1 MTDTEFTRI
10 YLSDIRSVTIYR
22 DHPNLGGTDLTV
34 VFDADHVAPDRTTW
48 RVNVIFE
55 KVKQLSLGDM
65 SGANIAC
72 IRIQDTR
79 ASGLEDMNY
88 KVFEEEFEL
97 IEFTCGQYLVS
108 GA

>member
-1 MTDTEFTRI
+1 
-10 YLSDIRSVTIYR
+10 
-22 DHPNLGGTDLTV
+22 
-34 VFDADHVAPDRTTW
+34 
-48 RVNVIFE
+48 
-55 KVKQLSLGDM
+55 M

-97 IEFTCGQYLVS
+97 IEFSCGQYLVS
-108 GA
+108 GV